1 VNICNGCDREYI
13 NGYCAACDE
22 YACDALPEK
31 TLDQFL
37 SEKPTAPSTEAARML
52 CKEIVVATSSTI
64 QGKRYVAVEGWQAI
78 ARAHGCAAGATD
90 VERVEGGV
98 RATGEVRDI
107 LTGS

>member
-37 SEKPTAPSTEAARML
+37 SERPDL
-52 CKEIVVATSSTI
+52 
-64 QGKRYVAVEGWQAI
+64 
-78 ARAHGCAAGATD
+78 RAYRD
-90 VERVEGGV
+90 EV
-98 RATGEVRDI
+98 RARLWGVETVADPLRRVA
-107 LTGS
+107 